1 MTGTAELNSPMSP
14 ELSSGQRAQLRERL
28 VDDRASTSLL
38 IDQLAGDLDNF
49 QGSRRDSPADDEH
62 DPEGPTLAFEHSQ
75 SAAILGQT
83 RVHLAQIDDA
93 ILRLDAGTYG
103 VCVTCGSAIPVAR
116 LDARPYST
124 QCVTCAGKVR
134 R

>member
-1 MTGTAELNSPMSP
+1 MTGTTELNSP
-14 ELSSGQRAQLRERL
+14 LSSGHRAELRKRL
-28 VDDRASTSLL
+28 IDDRASTRAL
-38 IDQLAGDLDNF
+38 IDQLAGDLDTF

-75 SAAILGQT
+75 SSAILGQT

-93 ILRLDAGTYG
+93 IVRLDAGSFG
-103 VCVTCGSAIPVAR
+103 VCVTCGKDIPAAR

-124 QCVTCAGKVR
+124 QCVTCAGRVR

>member
-1 MTGTAELNSPMSP
+1 MTGTTELNSP
-14 ELSSGQRAQLRERL
+14 LSSGHRAELRERL
-28 VDDRASTSLL
+28 IDDRASTRAL
-38 IDQLAGDLDNF
+38 IDQLAGDLDTF

-75 SAAILGQT
+75 SSAILGQT

-93 ILRLDAGTYG
+93 IVRLDAGSFG
-103 VCVTCGSAIPVAR
+103 VCVTCGKDIPAAR

-124 QCVTCAGKVR
+124 QCVTCAGRVR

>member
-1 MTGTAELNSPMSP
+1 MTGTTELNSP
-14 ELSSGQRAQLRERL
+14 LSSGHRAELRERL
-28 VDDRASTSLL
+28 VDDRASTQAL
-38 IDQLAGDLDNF
+38 IDQLAGDLDTF

-75 SAAILGQT
+75 SSAILGQT

-93 ILRLDAGTYG
+93 IVRLDAGSFG
-103 VCVTCGSAIPVAR
+103 VCVTCGKDIPAAR

-124 QCVTCAGKVR
+124 QCVTCAGRVR

>member
-1 MTGTAELNSPMSP
+1 MTGTTELNSP
-14 ELSSGQRAQLRERL
+14 LSSGHRAELRERL
-28 VDDRASTSLL
+28 VDDRASTQAL
-38 IDQLAGDLDNF
+38 IDQLAGDLDTF

-75 SAAILGQT
+75 SSAILGQT

-93 ILRLDAGTYG
+93 IVRIDGGSFG
-103 VCVTCGSAIPVAR
+103 VCVSCGNDIPAAR

-124 QCVTCAGKVR
+124 QCVACAGRTR

>member
-1 MTGTAELNSPMSP
+1 MTGTTELNSP
-14 ELSSGQRAQLRERL
+14 LSSGHRAELRGRL
-28 VDDRASTSLL
+28 VDDRASTQAL
-38 IDQLAGDLDNF
+38 IEQLAGDLDTF

-75 SAAILGQT
+75 SSAILGQT

-93 ILRLDAGTYG
+93 IVRIDGGSFG
-103 VCVTCGSAIPVAR
+103 VCVSCGNDIPAAR

-124 QCVTCAGKVR
+124 QCVACAGRVR

>member
-1 MTGTAELNSPMSP
+1 MTGTTELNSP
-14 ELSSGQRAQLRERL
+14 LSSGHRAELRERL
-28 VDDRASTSLL
+28 VDDRASTLAL
-38 IDQLAGDLDNF
+38 IEQLAGDLDTF

-75 SAAILGQT
+75 SSAILGQT

-93 ILRLDAGTYG
+93 IVRIDGGSFG
-103 VCVTCGSAIPVAR
+103 VCVSCGNDIPAPR

-124 QCVTCAGKVR
+124 QCVACAGRVR